1 MPEFR
6 VHMSTV
12 SSFSITVEAED
23 YEAAIEKAYEERSP
37 SVCVQCSGWR
47 QTWSLDLGD
56 TFETDAVEQDG
67 AEVYDAG
74 ESWIRRATRS
84 ELTK

>member
-23 YEAAIEKAYEERSP
+23 YEAAIDKAYEEHSP
-37 SVCVQCSGWR
+37 SVCAQCSGWR
-47 QTWSLDLGD
+47 QNWSLDIGD
-56 TFETDAVEQDG
+56 TLETDAVEQDG

-74 ESWIRRATRS
+74 ESWVRRSTRP